1 MAWDGRALSYALR
14 TRVDRVRIPLI
25 SDMGPG
31 KAETLEVLGDIAKPS
46 LENCGH
52 LDVHIRLLRYAL
64 AVKYGQLVEA
74 RPQ

>member
-52 LDVHIRLLRYAL
+52 LDVHKQSTTIRI
-64 AVKYGQLVEA
+64 GGEIWSTG
-74 RPQ
+74 